1 MKKIPDTIQWPLLE
15 NNFKSLNLRVMG
27 VYQELIAS
35 VVLTDDMLEAV
46 SLKSETTLF

>member
-1 MKKIPDTIQWPLLE
+1 
-15 NNFKSLNLRVMG
+15 MG